1 MSNTSKF
8 KIIIGSTLLGLGFL
22 TVFISESA
30 AQTNRKP
37 KTKTGTVRTQP
48 MPTPVQV
55 IPEIISR
62 ADDLPNESQVVEVP
76 QNQTQSN
83 ETADEGLDKT
93 NARVKELNTRIKNL
107 ESAKKDP
114 YEEKQKRL
122 LLNLDI
128 LTRAEQR
135 AETLRKQMFE
145 MIEKESAIKTRLDNI
160 ESDVRPEMIDRQVAF
175 AGSLRPEELRDQRRK
190 SLEIEK
196 RNLQTLLTNIENNRV
211 NLETN
216 VQKADQ
222 LVEKLRFKLEKDI
235 DDALAD
241 EPDQ

>member
-1 MSNTSKF
+1 MRNTSKIKLF
-8 KIIIGSTLLGLGFL
+8 ISAALLGIGFV
-22 TVFISESA
+22 TVFLSESA
-30 AQTNRKP
+30 AQTNRK
-37 KTKTGTVRTQP
+37 TKKGTVKAQP
-48 MPTPVQV
+48 LPTPVQT

-62 ADDLPNESQVVEVP
+62 ADDFSNENQVVQVP
-76 QNQTQSN
+76 QNQTN
-83 ETADEGLDKT
+83 ETDDNGLDKT
-93 NARVKELNTRIKNL
+93 NARVKELNSRIKNL

-135 AETLRKQMFE
+135 AETIRKQMFE

-160 ESDVRPEMIDRQVAF
+160 ENDIRPEVIDRQVAF
-175 AGSLRPEELRDQRRK
+175 AGSLRPEQLREMRKK
-190 SLEIEK
+190 SLESEK
-196 RNLQTLLTNIENNRV
+196 ANLQNLLTEIQNTRA

-222 LVEKLRFKLEKDI
+222 LVEKLRLKLEKDI

-241 EPDQ
+241 ETNQ

>member
-1 MSNTSKF
+1 MKNTSKNRL
-8 KIIIGSTLLGLGFL
+8 IVCAALLGFGATTLFL
-22 TVFISESA
+22 SEGA
-30 AQTNRKP
+30 AQTVRKP
-37 KTKTGTVRTQP
+37 KTKNRVAKIQP
-48 MPTPVQV
+48 TPTPVQA

-62 ADDLPNESQVVEVP
+62 ADDFTGE
-76 QNQTQSN
+76 NQTV
-83 ETADEGLDKT
+83 ETTPTQTQTVETNDEKLDQT
-93 NARVKELNTRIKNL
+93 NSRVKDSSSRLKNL
-107 ESAKKDP
+107 EANRKDT

-145 MIEKESAIKTRLDNI
+145 MIEKENAIKTRLDNI
-160 ESDVRPEMIDRQVAF
+160 ENDIRPEMIDRQVAF
-175 AGSLRPEELRDQRRK
+175 AGSLRPEELRDMRKK
-190 SLEIEK
+190 SLDSEK
-196 RNLQTLLTNIENNRV
+196 RNLQNLLTDIQNTRA

-241 EPDQ
+241 EPKQ